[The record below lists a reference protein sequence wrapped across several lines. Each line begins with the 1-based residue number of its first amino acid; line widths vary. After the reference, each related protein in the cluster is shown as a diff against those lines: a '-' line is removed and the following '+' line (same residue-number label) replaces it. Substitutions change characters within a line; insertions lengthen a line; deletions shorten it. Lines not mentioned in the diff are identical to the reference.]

1 MKTKYTASWGM
12 HIAEM
17 IFQTR
22 SSEITDKAIAPNK
35 AYL

>member
-1 MKTKYTASWGM
+1 M

-22 SSEITDKAIAPNK
+22 SKGSYSK
-35 AYL
+35 L

>member
-22 SSEITDKAIAPNK
+22 SKGSYSK
-35 AYL
+35 L